1 MSLTQ
6 QYIMVS
12 VIFSLIGSAGSI
24 LLALAFLPQ
33 CYRILNTRH
42 TKDISLYYLAILV
55 TGSFCF
61 VVYGYAIKD
70 PLVFILNTYA
80 TIANFE
86 LVLLK
91 LYFDR
96 KSAARP
102 IIA

>member
-1 MSLTQ
+1 
-6 QYIMVS
+6 MVS
-12 VIFSLIGSAGSI
+12 FIFSLIGSAGSI

-55 TGSFCF
+55 SGSLCF
-61 VVYGYAIKD
+61 AIYGYAIGD
-70 PLVFILNTYA
+70 PIVFILNSYA

-91 LYFDR
+91 PYFDKR
-96 KSAARP
+96 SPVISIPA
-102 IIA
+102 

>member
-1 MSLTQ
+1 
-6 QYIMVS
+6 MVS

-61 VVYGYAIKD
+61 VVYGYAIGD
-70 PLVFILNTYA
+70 PIVFILNAYA
-80 TIANFE
+80 TMANFE

-91 LYFDR
+91 LYFD
-96 KSAARP
+96 KNSVAQQITA
-102 IIA
+102 